1 MPVTRWP
8 LPKMQCAVPHDTH
21 TLRKA
26 RRWVAYDGRLSSR
39 ERDSVAR
46 GLDRLETFLEKGQDN
61 DQRH

>member
-46 GLDRLETFLEKGQDN
+46 GLDRL
-61 DQRH
+61 